1 MLLDCY
7 WFAFPL
13 RSFRIGSP
21 LQYQLKRP
29 IFSFFAKVMHVHGKI
44 LENIKKQTE
53 WKRKKKSYQIEK
65 ATVDILLFVILSFL
79 HA

>member
-1 MLLDCY
+1 
-7 WFAFPL
+7 
-13 RSFRIGSP
+13 
-21 LQYQLKRP
+21 
-29 IFSFFAKVMHVHGKI
+29 MHVHGKI